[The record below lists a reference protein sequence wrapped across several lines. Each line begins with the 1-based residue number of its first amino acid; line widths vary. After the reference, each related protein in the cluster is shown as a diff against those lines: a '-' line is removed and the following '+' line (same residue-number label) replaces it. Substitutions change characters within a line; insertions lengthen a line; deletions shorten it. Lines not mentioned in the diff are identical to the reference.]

1 MNTMKTSLS
10 LLVATLSL
18 ALAPR
23 AQAEPTAFEQT
34 LNRELGSKSGLTAD
48 QVARRA
54 SSTSF
59 DVSARRAELTAA
71 AAEVDRALAG
81 YMPKVA
87 LSARYTR
94 LSDPGSDGA
103 GSIVAAPGAPAGP
116 IAPGTQLVNAPLAFE
131 TIQNQYVFQ
140 ANLTVPVSDYFT
152 RTKDRH
158 GSAKESHAAS
168 KANVI
173 ATKRR
178 VATDAR
184 VAYYGWVRAKL
195 GVLVARQALE
205 QAKTHLTDA
214 KAALEAG
221 SASRADLL
229 RVESQVANSELL
241 LESSKNLESLSLE
254 QVKVAM
260 HDNGNGSYAVG
271 EDIRLDLPPLP
282 RRDARSLWRRAV
294 DKRPELEALRRAQR
308 AQSRAADAE
317 RAGYLPRI
325 DVFANAYYSN
335 PNTRAFPQRDEFS
348 TSWDFGAQLTW
359 TPTDIPGASSAARSA
374 EARAAQLSAEARL
387 AADNVRLEVVK
398 AAQDAKEQEVA
409 VKTSARG
416 LAAAEESYRVR
427 RILFQNG
434 KATSAELLDAET
446 DLTRARLDAL
456 DAKVNA
462 RVARVRLAYALGDDV
477 GGASR

>member
-1 MNTMKTSLS
+1 MKTSLA
-10 LLVATLSL
+10 LLVTAVSF
-18 ALAPR
+18 AAAPAR
-23 AQAEPTAFEQT
+23 AETTAFEQT
-34 LNRELGSKSGLTAD
+34 LDRELGNKSGLTAD

-54 SSTSF
+54 TSSSF

-87 LSARYTR
+87 LSGRYTR
-94 LSDPGSDGA
+94 LSDPGSDSA
-103 GSIVAAPGAPAGP
+103 GSIVVAPGAPAGP
-116 IAPGTQLVNAPLAFE
+116 IAPGTPLVNAPLAFE
-131 TIQNQYVFQ
+131 SIQNQYVFQ
-140 ANLTVPVSDYFT
+140 ASLTVPISDYFT

-158 GSAKESHAAS
+158 KSAKESHAS
-168 KANVI
+168 SRANVT

-184 VAYYGWVRAKL
+184 IAYYGWVRAKL
-195 GVLVARQALE
+195 GVLVAEQALE

-214 KAALEAG
+214 NAALEAG

-241 LESSKNLESLSLE
+241 LESSRNLESLSLE
-254 QVKVAM
+254 QLRVAM
-260 HDNGNGSYAVG
+260 HDTGSGNYTVG
-271 EDIRLDLPPLP
+271 EDIRVSLPKLAK
-282 RRDARSLWRRAV
+282 RDMKNMWRSAV
-294 DKRPELEALRRAQR
+294 DKRPELEVLRRAQR

-325 DVFANAYYSN
+325 DLFANAYYSN
-335 PNTRAFPQRDEFS
+335 PNSRSFPQRDEFS
-348 TSWDFGAQLTW
+348 SSWDFGAQLTW
-359 TPTDIPGASSAARSA
+359 TPTDIPGASSAVKGA

-456 DAKVNA
+456 DAKVDA

-477 GGASR
+477 AGSSR

>member
-1 MNTMKTSLS
+1 MKTMIQTSLS
-10 LLVATLSL
+10 LVIAAMTL
-18 ALAPR
+18 AAAPAR
-23 AQAEPTAFEQT
+23 AETTAFEQT
-34 LNRELGSKSGLTAD
+34 LDRELGSKTGLTAD

-54 SSTSF
+54 TSSSF

-94 LSDPGSDGA
+94 LSDPGASDA
-103 GSIVAAPGAPAGP
+103 GSIVVAPGQPAGP
-116 IAPGTQLVNAPLAFE
+116 IAPGSQLVNAPLAFE
-131 TIQNQYVFQ
+131 SIQNQYTFQ
-140 ANLTVPVSDYFT
+140 ASLTVPISDYFT

-158 GSAKESHAAS
+158 ASAKESHAS
-168 KANVI
+168 SRANVT

-184 VAYYGWVRAKL
+184 IAYYAWVRAKL
-195 GVLVARQALE
+195 GVLVADQALA

-214 KAALEAG
+214 NAALEAG

-260 HDNGNGSYAVG
+260 HDAGNANYTIG
-271 EDIRLDLPPLP
+271 EDIRIDLPTLAK
-282 RRDARSLWRRAV
+282 RDARSLWRRAV
-294 DKRPELEALRRAQR
+294 DKRPELEVLRRAQR
-308 AQSRAADAE
+308 AQARAADAE
-317 RAGYLPRI
+317 KAGYLPRV
-325 DVFANAYYSN
+325 DLFANAYYSN
-335 PNTRAFPQRDEFS
+335 PNSRSFPQRDEFS
-348 TSWDFGAQLTW
+348 SSWDFGAQLTW
-359 TPTDIPGASSAARSA
+359 TPTDIPGASSASKAA
-374 EARAAQLSAEARL
+374 EARAAQLGAEARL

-398 AAQDAKEQEVA
+398 AAQDAREQEVA

-456 DAKVNA
+456 DARVDS

-477 GGASR
+477 AGSSR